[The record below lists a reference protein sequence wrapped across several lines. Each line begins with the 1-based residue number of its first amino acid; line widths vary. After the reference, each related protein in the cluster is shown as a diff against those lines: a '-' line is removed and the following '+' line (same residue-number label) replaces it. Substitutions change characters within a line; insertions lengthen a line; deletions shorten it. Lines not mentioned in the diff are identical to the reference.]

1 VEGIEIYCS
10 SNGIMQ
16 SKLILS
22 SLKVHI
28 PDVESI
34 QEVILDQDLLSN
46 GTVLDANRDEWM

>member
-1 VEGIEIYCS
+1 
-10 SNGIMQ
+10 MQ

>member
-1 VEGIEIYCS
+1 
-10 SNGIMQ
+10 MQ

-22 SLKVHI
+22 SFLKVHI